1 MGGNLASAGA
11 VAGSMAANRPQA
23 TSAGGAGKGV
33 PKQQTPQQPA
43 SPQSYDPAAGGT
55 SPQQGN
61 IFQQSAGAYAG
72 GLGNLSSTIG
82 AGATQRSMNQYLNP
96 YQGQVVNDTVGRM
109 RDQQSMDLNMV
120 QAQAAQ
126 QGAFGGAR
134 HGLVESQVMD
144 NSNRNMLE
152 GITSMNQQGF
162 NTAAQLGQGRIGQEM
177 QASQG
182 MINAAPT
189 GFNMGQAANQGQMQ
203 AGMQQQGLMQKVL
216 DQGTHQYDT
225 FQSYPQTALAT
236 ALAGVQG
243 NPMAGAGTTTQK
255 SNPGLFDYLSLGAGM
270 GSSYLGGK

>member
-1 MGGNLASAGA
+1 MGGGA
-11 VAGSMAANRPQA
+11 VTSVGAQTASRLPQA

-225 FQSYPQTALAT
+225 YQSYPQTALAT